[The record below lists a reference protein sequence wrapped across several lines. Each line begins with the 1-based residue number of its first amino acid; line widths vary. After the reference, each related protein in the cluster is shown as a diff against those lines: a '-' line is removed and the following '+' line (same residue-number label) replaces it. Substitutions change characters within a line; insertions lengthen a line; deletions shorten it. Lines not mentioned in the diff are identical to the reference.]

1 MNLSRDKESM
11 PTMLQNF
18 QFARY
23 RFNYTVQEPLRMP
36 PYKGNVFRSQLGYT
50 LRHITCIGNGNA
62 CAKQCQYPDRCVY
75 SQCFETPVPDD
86 APFLRGQPFAPHPF
100 VLEPPLTGKQHYAP
114 GDVFACQLILIGSAI
129 NLLPWM
135 AFTFNELGKR
145 RIGLRGQRGK
155 CHLDTIE
162 SLPARST
169 DTPQTIYT
177 SETEMLMGAGRL
189 LCIDDVLRGAPQIT
203 DTLEL
208 DFRTP
213 TSIKVEGR
221 WMQDVTFELL
231 IRNLLRRIRF
241 LSYFHCGE
249 DLGVDAHALIAA
261 AHGVTHTS
269 RLQWVRKERRSF
281 RTERVVPMSGFVG
294 VDAHALI
301 AAAHGVTHTSRLQ
314 WVRKE
319 RRSFRT
325 ERVVPMSGFVG
336 KVRFVGE
343 LAPFLPLIFLG
354 EYLHIGHHTAFGF
367 GKYRIDVSAQH

>member
-50 LRHITCIGNGNA
+50 LRHITCIGHGNA
-62 CAKQCQYPDRCVY
+62 CAKQCQHPDRCVY

-100 VLEPPLTGKQHYAP
+100 VLEPPLTGKQNYAP
-114 GDVFACQLILIGSAI
+114 GDTFACQLILIGSAI

-162 SLPARST
+162 NLPARST

-261 AHGVTHTS
+261 AHNVTHTS

-281 RTERVVPMSGFVG
+281 RTERVVPMG
-294 VDAHALI
+294 
-301 AAAHGVTHTSRLQ
+301 
-314 WVRKE
+314 
-319 RRSFRT
+319 
-325 ERVVPMSGFVG
+325 GFVG